1 MRWDWLKKI
10 DDTLWYFE
18 LLKDSTKNY
27 QVRLG
32 QLFSTASQNPLL
44 NLLLGITRSMFLV
57 MKGKNLVG
65 LINLPIERLEL
76 GLERFYLTF

>member
-1 MRWDWLKKI
+1 LRWDWLKKI

-57 MKGKNLVG
+57 IRGKNLLG
-65 LINLPIERLEL
+65 SIDLPIERLDL
-76 GLERFYLTF
+76 GLEGLYLIF